1 MIRVYLEGPPDTL
14 IHGHTTAKKL
24 RLKFKPNDI
33 VYLTN
38 VNKLSYNFIWFYSRP
53 SRLILDNLFNGLSY
67 AFFFGKGGRCLLLQN
82 IDLAHVIIFTG
93 GQLIQFNKP
102 TIYEFDPSPID
113 YLYYYHNVPLEK
125 MKYLFKYLVDFFN
138 DEQKIFLAWH
148 KSAVNL
154 LLKLGFP
161 HRIEVIPPPFPVV
174 KKIKNKEERDEFK
187 ILFVGYNFIDKGGL
201 MAIKAFRKVRER
213 VKSAKLI
220 IVSKRIPPEINCEGI
235 EFLGPLENKIL
246 REKVM
251 PSCDISLIPYLRNKP
266 GVVSLLESMAA
277 GLPVIVTYT
286 PLFLDFIIDGKTGYL
301 VKEYNEEVFSRIII
315 DLIENKDLLHYM
327 RENCIK
333 YIKDNYDPLMV
344 SNKLYA
350 LYRKL
355 C

>member
-1 MIRVYLEGPPDTL
+1 
-14 IHGHTTAKKL
+14 
-24 RLKFKPNDI
+24 
-33 VYLTN
+33 
-38 VNKLSYNFIWFYSRP
+38 
-53 SRLILDNLFNGLSY
+53 
-67 AFFFGKGGRCLLLQN
+67 
-82 IDLAHVIIFTG
+82 
-93 GQLIQFNKP
+93 
-102 TIYEFDPSPID
+102 
-113 YLYYYHNVPLEK
+113 
-125 MKYLFKYLVDFFN
+125 LFKYLVDFFN

-148 KSAVNL
+148 KSVVNL

-161 HRIEVIPPPFPVV
+161 HRIEFIPPPFPVV
-174 KKIKNKEERDEFK
+174 KKIKNKEERDEFR

-201 MAIKAFRKVRER
+201 MAVKTFRKVRER

-266 GVVSLLESMAA
+266 GVVSLLESMTA
-277 GLPVIVTYT
+277 GLPLIATYT
-286 PLFLDFIIDGKTGYL
+286 LLFLDFVIDGKTGYL

-315 DLIENKDLLHYM
+315 DLIESNDLLHDM

-333 YIKDNYDPLMV
+333 CIRDNYDPLMF
-344 SNKLYA
+344 SKKLYV

-355 C
+355 Y

>member
-1 MIRVYLEGPPDTL
+1 MIKVYLEGPPDNWT
-14 IHGHTTAKKL
+14 HGLATAKKL
-24 RLKFKPNDI
+24 RLKYKPPETI
-33 VYLTN
+33 YLIN
-38 VNKLSYNFIWFYSRP
+38 INKLSYNFIWFYSRP
-53 SRLILDNLFNGLSY
+53 SRLILDNLSNGLSY
-67 AFFFGKGGRCLLLQN
+67 AFFVGKGGRGLFLQN
-82 IDLAHVIIFTG
+82 IDLAHIITYTG
-93 GQLIQFNKP
+93 GQLISFNKP
-102 TIYEFDPSPID
+102 TIYEIDTSPID
-113 YLYYYHNVPLEK
+113 FLYYYHNVPLEK
-125 MKYLFKYLVDFFN
+125 LKHLFKYLVDFFK
-138 DEQKIFLAWH
+138 DEQRIFLAWQ
-148 KSAVNL
+148 KSMVNL

-161 HRIEVIPPPFPVV
+161 HKIEFIPPPFPIV
-174 KKIKNKEERDEFK
+174 KKNKDEEERKEFR

-201 MAIKAFRKVRER
+201 MAVKTFKKVKER

-251 PSCDISLIPYLRNKP
+251 PSCDISLIPYLRNRP
-266 GVVSLLESMAA
+266 GVASLLESMAA
-277 GLPVIVTYT
+277 GLPIIATYT

-301 VKEYNEEVFSRIII
+301 VKDYNEEVFSRIII

-333 YIKDNYDPLMV
+333 YIKDNHDPLMI

-350 LYRKL
+350 IYRKL